1 MNNQESVE
9 KTTLTSETKQ
19 EVNASYQRF
28 DISQRIEHVI
38 FLTSFSILGITG
50 LVQKFI
56 DSPVSLFIIEA
67 LGGIDNTRVI
77 HHIAAFVLLWVS
89 VYHVISVLYRI
100 VVLRVSWSMLPVMDD
115 FKHLFTDIAYYLG
128 MRDTRAYYGRYN
140 YAEKVEYLAVVWGT
154 IIMAITGFMMWNPI
168 TTAKFL
174 PGEIIPAAK
183 AAHGAE
189 AILAVLAILIWHV
202 YNVHIKHF
210 NKSIFTG
217 KISHEMMEE
226 EHPAELAA
234 IEAGKNWQRPPEDI
248 IRRRQRAFIPV
259 AIVMGLVL
267 SAAVIGFILVEPA
280 TAITTI
286 PKGETASIFV
296 PITPTPLPTPEVA
309 PTSVVSSGSGADSWD
324 DNYSALF
331 ANRCGTCHVRT
342 AVGGLSLATYQS
354 ALRGGDMGPAIVP
367 GNPDASILVQV
378 QSEGG
383 HPGQLTQEEL
393 DAVIS
398 WIKAGAPE
406 K

>member
-19 EVNASYQRF
+19 EVYASYQRF

-234 IEAGKNWQRPPEDI
+234 IEAGKNWQRPPEDV

>member
-89 VYHVISVLYRI
+89 VYHIISVLYRI

>member
-1 MNNQESVE
+1 MDNPNPVQETNLTIE
-9 KTTLTSETKQ
+9 AKAETT
-19 EVNASYQRF
+19 YQRF
-28 DISQRIEHVI
+28 DFSQRVEHVI

-56 DSPVSLFIIEA
+56 DSPISLFIIEA

-77 HHIAAFVLLWVS
+77 HHIAAFILLWVS

-100 VVLRVSWSMLPVMDD
+100 IVLRVSWSMLPVLDD
-115 FKHLFTDIAYYLG
+115 FKHLFTDIAYFIGL
-128 MRDTRAYYGRYN
+128 RETRGYYGRYN

-217 KISHEMMEE
+217 MISRDMMEE

-234 IEAGKNWQRPPEDI
+234 IEAGESWQRPSEDL
-248 IRRRQRAFIPV
+248 IRRRQRAFIPI
-259 AIVMGLVL
+259 AMIIGLVL
-267 SAAVIGFILVEPA
+267 SATVIGFILVEPA

-296 PITPTPLPTPEVA
+296 PITPTPLPTPEA
-309 PTSVVSSGSGADSWD
+309 TPTSVVSTGDEADTWVEK
-324 DNYSALF
+324 YSALF
-331 ANRCGTCHVRT
+331 TNRCGTCHVRT
-342 AVGGLSLATYQS
+342 AVGGLSLATYES
-354 ALRGGDMGPAIVP
+354 ALRGGNSGPAIVP
-367 GNPDASILVQV
+367 GNSDASVLVQV
-378 QSEGG
+378 QSQGG
-383 HPGQLTQEEL
+383 HPGQLTPEEL
-393 DAVIS
+393 DAVIG

>member
-234 IEAGKNWQRPPEDI
+234 IEAGKNWQRPPEDV

>member
-89 VYHVISVLYRI
+89 VYHIISVLYRI

-234 IEAGKNWQRPPEDI
+234 IEAGKNWQRPPEDV